1 MICRF
6 GNSSKDRVMTETRN
20 NLWVLI
26 GMQAFSMT
34 AVPMM
39 ILVGGII
46 GAHLAPNPQW
56 ATLPVAALVVGTA
69 FSTLPASFL
78 MQRWGRKA
86 GFLTGNLVAISGAL
100 VGSAAVML
108 QNFWL
113 VLVASLCFGFHMAFV
128 NQYRFAAM
136 ESVPAERQGQAV
148 SYLLLG
154 GVVAAIVGPEAGAL
168 GENLLGIRYQG
179 SFLILA
185 GLLAVGTLLILF
197 GFRNQPMVQATADDP
212 GRPWP
217 VLLRLPLLWL
227 ALLAGAISYSIM
239 SLVMTA
245 APVSMHEMDH
255 HSMGITKTAIQAH
268 ILAMFLPSLATAWL
282 IRRFGPM
289 RLLVAGLIIYLLM
302 IVAGLAGR
310 GAVHYTTSLILLGV
324 GWNFLFVSGTTLL
337 GRVYIGSERFRL
349 QGLNDFLVFGTQA
362 LATLSAGWL
371 IFQMGWDALLWFTLP
386 PMILLG
392 LVALWAARSPA
403 RQAASA
409 G

>member
-1 MICRF
+1 MA
-6 GNSSKDRVMTETRN
+6 ETRN

-26 GMQAFSMT
+26 AMQAFSMT
-34 AVPMM
+34 AMPMM
-39 ILVGGII
+39 ILIGGII
-46 GAHLAPNPQW
+46 GAQLAPNPQW

-69 FSTLPASFL
+69 FSTLPASFM
-78 MQRWGRKA
+78 MQRFGRKA
-86 GFLTGNLVAISGAL
+86 GFLAGNLVAISGAFI
-100 VGSAAVML
+100 GSLGAL
-108 QNFWL
+108 QQNFWL
-113 VLVASLCFGFHMAFV
+113 ILMASLCFGFHMAFV

-148 SYLLLG
+148 SFLLLG
-154 GVVAAIVGPEAGAL
+154 GVVAAILGPEAGAF
-168 GENLLGIRYQG
+168 GENLLGQRYQG

-185 GLLAVGTLLILF
+185 GFLSVGTLLIVF
-197 GFRNQPMVQATADDP
+197 GFRNQPMVEATADDP
-212 GRPWP
+212 GRPWST
-217 VLLRLPLLWL
+217 LLRLPLLWL
-227 ALLAGAISYSIM
+227 ALLAGVISYSVM

-282 IRRFGPM
+282 IRRFGPV
-289 RLLVAGLIIYLLM
+289 RLLTTGLIIYLMM
-302 IVAGLAGR
+302 IMVGLAGR
-310 GAVHYTTSLILLGV
+310 GALHYTASLILLGV

-337 GRVYIGSERFRL
+337 GKVYVGSERFRL
-349 QGLNDFLVFGTQA
+349 QGLNDFLVFGIQA

-392 LVALWAARSPA
+392 LVALWAVRRP
-403 RQAASA
+403 QAAA
-409 G
+409 A

>member
-1 MICRF
+1 
-6 GNSSKDRVMTETRN
+6 MTATRN

-34 AVPMM
+34 AMPMM
-39 ILVGGII
+39 ILIGGII
-46 GAHLAPNPQW
+46 GAQLAPNPQW
-56 ATLPVAALVVGTA
+56 ATMPVAALVVGTA

-86 GFLTGNLVAISGAL
+86 GFLTGNLVAIGGAF
-100 VGSAAVML
+100 VGSTAVLL

-113 VLVASLCFGFHMAFV
+113 VLLASLCFGFHMAFV

-136 ESVPAERQGQAV
+136 ESVTTDRQGQAV
-148 SYLLLG
+148 SLLLLG
-154 GVVAAIVGPEAGAL
+154 GVVAAILGPEAGAL
-168 GENLLGIRYQG
+168 GEHLLDTRYQG

-185 GLLAVGTLLILF
+185 GLLSVGTLLILF
-197 GFRNQPMVQATADDP
+197 GFHNQPMVEATSDDP
-212 GRPWP
+212 GRPWS

-255 HSMGITKTAIQAH
+255 HSMGVTKTAIQAH
-268 ILAMFLPSLATAWL
+268 IMAMFLPSLATAWL

-289 RLLVAGLIIYLLM
+289 RLLTAGLVIYLLM

-310 GAVHYTTSLILLGV
+310 GAVHYVTSLVLLGL

-337 GRVYIGSERFRL
+337 GRVYVGSERFRL

-371 IFQMGWDALLWFTLP
+371 IFQMGWDTLLWFTLP
-386 PMILLG
+386 PMILLA
-392 LVALWAARSPA
+392 LVALWAAPGSGSRTE
-403 RQAASA
+403 AAKAS
-409 G
+409 